1 MIKVQ
6 AIRARREYRVG
17 DKYHG
22 LPITEITKKN
32 FGSWYVVCKS
42 EDGRLH
48 DQLILKGNE
57 WEVVS
62 TLPEEQ
68 E

>member
-17 DKYHG
+17 DKYRG
-22 LPITEITKKN
+22 LPITEITKD

-42 EDGRLH
+42 DDGRLH
-48 DQLILKGNE
+48 DQLRFKGNE

-62 TLPEEQ
+62 TVPEEQ